1 LLFIRSSGT
10 IVIFAYFPSKKG
22 DSYPFE
28 NPEKNLNTAFAA
40 KKSFIK
46 KLIWI
51 NTIACSVFLFSGCSS
66 YTDKPELRFR
76 KFVGPDRVLV
86 LLLPT
91 IAGKGSDYELHG
103 FIEAVR
109 EKGFKADMKILD
121 VNPVI
126 YLQGRI
132 VEVLKKELVDPAKA
146 SGYQKILLVGISL
159 GGHGAL
165 LYLTQSSENID
176 GVVVLAPFIG
186 GYFINDAI
194 EKAGGLHKWE
204 NCPLFEWDYACDM
217 WKLLKDY
224 MSDPEKQGKVILGY
238 GTEDGF
244 ANGNRLLSEQLPPEN
259 VFTVPGGHDWTTW
272 KLLWI
277 KVLDYFHV
285 SCTETG
291 ADSCLIEVKRVPD

>member
-1 LLFIRSSGT
+1 M
-10 IVIFAYFPSKKG
+10 KK
-22 DSYPFE
+22 P
-28 NPEKNLNTAFAA
+28 
-40 KKSFIK
+40 FIK

-51 NTIACSVFLFSGCSS
+51 NTIVCSVFLFSGCSS

-91 IAGKGSDYELHG
+91 IAGKGSDYEQQG

-109 EKGFKADMKILD
+109 EKGFNADMKILD
-121 VNPVI
+121 VDPVI

-132 VEVLKKELVDPAKA
+132 VEVLKKELVDPAKV
-146 SGYQKILLVGISL
+146 SGYKKILLVGISL

-165 LYLTQSSENID
+165 LYVTQSSEDVD

-186 GYFINDAI
+186 GYLINDAI

-224 MSDPEKQGKVILGY
+224 LSNPDKQRKVIIGY

-244 ANGNRLLSEQLPPEN
+244 ANGNQLLSEQLPQEN
-259 VFTVPGGHDWTTW
+259 VFTVPGGHDWMTW

-277 KVLDYFHV
+277 KTLDYFHV

-291 ADSCLIEVKRVPD
+291 AYSCLIEVKRVPD